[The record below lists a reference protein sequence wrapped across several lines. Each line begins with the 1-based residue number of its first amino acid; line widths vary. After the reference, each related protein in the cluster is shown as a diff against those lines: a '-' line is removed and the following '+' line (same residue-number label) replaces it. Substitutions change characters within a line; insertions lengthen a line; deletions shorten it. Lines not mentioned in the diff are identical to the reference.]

1 MPALCSFTIIY
12 RCCKKIAVFHNAT
25 KPTELHARERLHARV
40 INTSDRFSAESEVS
54 GPHARQCP
62 HNCTRYDTLVLQR
75 FFANRR
81 ISIFSK
87 KAFSAA
93 FRPSSFLHFAI
104 LFISFSLVLPFS
116 FSTYLY
122 YLYKKVH
129 DHHCPF
135 VLLRSN
141 KKGLGVSLA
150 LRYSVD
156 LSKTH
161 PLYQFIDFPR
171 KNFRLGLLRISS
183 KWNRVA
189 YG

>member
-1 MPALCSFTIIY
+1 M
-12 RCCKKIAVFHNAT
+12 FHNAT

-40 INTSDRFSAESEVS
+40 INTSDRFSAESEVT
-54 GPHARQCP
+54 GPRARQCP

-75 FFANRR
+75 TFANRR

-104 LFISFSLVLPFS
+104 LFISFSRVRPFS

-141 KKGLGVSLA
+141 KKGLGLFW
-150 LRYSVD
+150 LSVW
-156 LSKTH
+156 LSGTASTSAKH
-161 PLYQFIDFPR
+161 IRF
-171 KNFRLGLLRISS
+171 ISS
-183 KWNRVA
+183 SIFRVRTFDSDFCGYRRSGIA
-189 YG
+189 LPMVSIWTRAVT